1 MDLQRL
7 GVHKSLSTFQIQKPP
22 PLLSTLEVG
31 WGIFGDLSECEL
43 WEGDVTVFNKDS
55 RDWYTA
61 VLLCSLL
68 KHGFNEGEHS
78 KSKIPQSSNAE
89 VQSKFNC

>member
-7 GVHKSLSTFQIQKPP
+7 GVYKSLSTFQIQKPP

-43 WEGDVTVFNKDS
+43 WEGDVTVFDKNL
-55 RDWYTA
+55 RDFFSFIYF
-61 VLLCSLL
+61 SL
-68 KHGFNEGEHS
+68 
-78 KSKIPQSSNAE
+78 KSKLLL
-89 VQSKFNC
+89 